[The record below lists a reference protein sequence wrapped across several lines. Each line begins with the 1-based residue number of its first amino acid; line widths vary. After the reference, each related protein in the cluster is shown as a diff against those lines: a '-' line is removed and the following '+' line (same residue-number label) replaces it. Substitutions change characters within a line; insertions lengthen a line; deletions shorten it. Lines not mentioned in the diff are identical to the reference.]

1 MAREHFDTELEALKT
16 AVLAM
21 GSEIEENLVLVS
33 EALITR
39 NAALAER
46 LIAADQV
53 INQQRIDVM
62 MDSLKLIAT
71 QQPMAKD
78 MRLIAAVME
87 IAGELERMH
96 DYVKGIAKTSL
107 EIGATGTLL
116 PAFAEDFP
124 RMAAFA
130 SDMLSRSMTAFS
142 ENNAALARS
151 IPKWDDHVDYLFN
164 RLYVDIVEYAATD
177 PKLIPHANQLEWTI
191 HNMERAADRSINIC
205 EWVVYMATGE
215 YREFD
220 SEYEAPPAID
230 RPLPGEANSA

>member
-1 MAREHFDTELEALKT
+1 MAREYFDNELDKLKS
-16 AVLAM
+16 AVLVM
-21 GSEIEENLVLVS
+21 GSEIEENLVLVAG
-33 EALITR
+33 ALIAR
-39 NAALAER
+39 NTAVAER
-46 LIAADQV
+46 LIAADLV
-53 INQQRIDVM
+53 INKQRIDVVM
-62 MDSLKLIAT
+62 NSLTLIAT

-78 MRLIAAVME
+78 MRFIAAVIE

-107 EIGATGTLL
+107 EIGQAGTLL
-116 PAFAEDFP
+116 PSFAEDFP

-130 SDMLSRSMTAFS
+130 SDMLSRSMVAFS

-164 RLYVDIVEYAATD
+164 RLYVDIVEYAGSA
-177 PKLIPHANQLEWTI
+177 PGLIAHANQLEWTI
-191 HNMERAADRSINIC
+191 HNMERAADRVINVC

-215 YREFD
+215 YQEFD

-230 RPLPGEANSA
+230 RSNVGE

>member
-1 MAREHFDTELEALKT
+1 MARSRFDIELDQLKS
-16 AVLAM
+16 AVLTM
-21 GSEIEENLVLVS
+21 GSEIEENLALV
-33 EALITR
+33 ADVLITR
-39 NAALAER
+39 NTAVAER
-46 LIAADQV
+46 LIAADEA
-53 INQQRIDVM
+53 INRQRIDIVM
-62 MDSLKLIAT
+62 GSLTLIAT

-107 EIGATGTLL
+107 EIGPQGTLL
-116 PAFAEDFP
+116 PSFDEDFP

-130 SDMLSRSMTAFS
+130 SDMLSRSLTAFS

-164 RLYVDIVEYAATD
+164 RLYVDIVEYATSA
-177 PKLIPHANQLEWTI
+177 PNLIGHANQLEWTI
-191 HNMERAADRSINIC
+191 HNMERAADRVINIC

-220 SEYEAPPAID
+220 SEYEAPPVID
-230 RPLPGEANSA
+230 ASRNGE